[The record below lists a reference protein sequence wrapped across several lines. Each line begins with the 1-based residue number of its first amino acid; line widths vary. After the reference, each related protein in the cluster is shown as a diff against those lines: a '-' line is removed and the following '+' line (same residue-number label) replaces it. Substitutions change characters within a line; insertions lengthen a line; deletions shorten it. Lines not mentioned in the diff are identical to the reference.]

1 MFCNTT
7 RLKIDPA
14 RLAEFTDLLYSPETI
29 HTCKAMGI
37 RDAMLVQ
44 FVDQPG
50 LLHSASQFDSQ
61 AQAESFFSSPFYADL
76 VKTLKP
82 FILEIPA
89 RMSFNTLIQRKF
101 KERVPHMYINDTIIK
116 VDPARVDAFIK
127 VLWSAESIDQMIKI
141 GVFIEG
147 FALHSL
153 ENPGTIHSISFYPNA
168 QDAKLV
174 FTNPDYAA
182 LLGKL
187 KPFLMAAPE
196 RVGYSL
202 VRTEEIP
209 FSAAIV

>member
-1 MFCNTT
+1 MFCNST
-7 RLKIDPA
+7 RLKIEPA
-14 RLAEFTDLLYSPETI
+14 RLAEFTNLLYSPETI
-29 HTCKAMGI
+29 RNCKAMGI

-44 FVDQPG
+44 VVDQPG
-50 LLHSASQFDSQ
+50 LLHSISQFDSRGQ
-61 AQAESFFSSPFYADL
+61 ADQLFSSPFYADL

-82 FILEIPA
+82 FILDAPA
-89 RMSFNTLIQRKF
+89 RMGFNVLIQRKF

-127 VLWSAESIDQMIKI
+127 VLWSAESIDKMIKI

-147 FALHSL
+147 LALHSL
-153 ENPGTIHSISFYPNA
+153 ENPGTIHSVSFYPTP

-182 LLGKL
+182 LLGRL

-196 RVGYSL
+196 RAGFSL

-209 FSAAIV
+209 FTAALT